1 MPDPGGRASVTGT
14 DALLRLATGVPS
26 DRIVTDPAV
35 LIDRSHDWS
44 PPGLLGGAAAAGG
57 LPLAVVL
64 PSTTDEVAAAMSWAS
79 QNGVAV
85 VPRGGGS
92 GVCGGAQAPPGTVVL
107 DLS

>member
-85 VPRGGGS
+85 VPRGDGS
-92 GVCGGAQAPPGTVVL
+92 GDSGGYLARAGAE
-107 DLS
+107 DLSWS

>member
-44 PPGLLGGAAAAGG
+44 PPK
-57 LPLAVVL
+57 
-64 PSTTDEVAAAMSWAS
+64 TTDNYARLAAYRLHGCA
-79 QNGVAV
+79 
-85 VPRGGGS
+85 
-92 GVCGGAQAPPGTVVL
+92 
-107 DLS
+107 